1 MMSLT
6 GAGNR
11 GTTTK
16 EVEAIAEV
24 TVITRVLG

>member
-1 MMSLT
+1 MMPLA

-11 GTTTK
+11 GTTAE

-24 TVITRVLG
+24 IVITRV

>member
-11 GTTTK
+11 GTTAE
-16 EVEAIAEV
+16 EVEAIAEG